1 MNIDDIKA
9 ELKKLL
15 DNQNT
20 INSENID
27 DAMKKIMEKKN
38 NAPNKDFEGYSPLDM
53 HQILHFLFDE
63 KCPIRIKK
71 MSQNDIEKIPIY
83 NGVKFLV
90 DYLAGHEKIKLT
102 ATSNLPTKIVSE
114 LYSKKYFLEESIES
128 GVVNL
133 RTENDSIYIHLCH
146 VLLVNTGYAKKVKG
160 ILTLTAKGKKNSSNY
175 QQFIEDILKTYCN
188 KFNWDYLD
196 NYDNFDA
203 AKLGNGFSI
212 YLLSKYGT
220 IKREANFYAF
230 KYFQAFPIITENI
243 NIRSLFES
251 KEEYLINCFSMR
263 TFERFGRF
271 FGLVKLENKKRFL
284 DPLVLQK
291 TVLLDLMFEFEKPA
305 KY

>member
-15 DNQNT
+15 DSQNT

-38 NAPNKDFEGYSPLDM
+38 NAPNKDFEGYSSLDM
-53 HQILHFLFDE
+53 HQILHFLFEE
-63 KCPIRIKK
+63 KCPIRIKE
-71 MSQNDIEKIPIY
+71 MSQNDVEKIPIY

-90 DYLAGHEKIKLT
+90 DYLVGHEKIKLT
-102 ATSNLPTKIVSE
+102 ATGNLPTKIVSE
-114 LYSKKYFLEESIES
+114 LYSKKYFLEKSIES
-128 GVVNL
+128 GIVNL

-160 ILTLTAKGKKNSSNY
+160 ILTLTAKGKKNSANY
-175 QQFIEDILKTYCN
+175 QQVIEDILKTYCN
-188 KFNWDYLD
+188 KFNWGYLD
-196 NYDNFDA
+196 NYDNFNV

-220 IKREANFYAF
+220 IKRESNFYAS

-243 NIRSLFES
+243 NVRSLFES

-263 TFERFGRF
+263 TFERFGQF
-271 FGLVKLENKKRFL
+271 FGLVQIDPKKIYS
-284 DPLVLQK
+284 DATIIQK
-291 TVLLDLMFEFEKPA
+291 TKLFDLIFECLEP
-305 KY
+305 